1 MESEKMKK
9 GNEIVCSVLCM
20 TYNHEKFIRYA
31 LDGFVSQKSNYN
43 FEVIV
48 CDDASTDNTPEI
60 IKEYV
65 TKYPDLFIPVFEKE
79 NRFYQMRELQ
89 DSLVSKARGR
99 YIAMCEGDDYWTDP
113 YKLQKQI
120 DVMENNPEIML
131 CYTSYKV
138 VDFDNKEMYY
148 EIAENHK
155 KESYTGDL
163 LPLLLGHNFVQY
175 PSPVFRKEVFY
186 NSIYK
191 ENPSWLD
198 YSICLTA
205 ASLGNG
211 YYIDESTCCYR
222 RHSSNV
228 TSSGWIVNEQD
239 IIHRYFWKKFLQ
251 HKLREYPKKEFNKI
265 AQEVMRSIVDEA
277 QSFKDI
283 VPYFTSPI
291 VALKLTKKYLKY
303 KRN

>member
-1 MESEKMKK
+1 MK
-9 GNEIVCSVLCM
+9 GNSEIVCSVLCM

-31 LDGFVSQKSNYN
+31 LDGFVSQKSKYN

-48 CDDASTDNTPEI
+48 CDDASTDKTPEI

-65 TKYPDLFIPVFEKE
+65 AKYPNLFIPVFEQK
-79 NRFYQMRELQ
+79 NKFDQMRELQ
-89 DSLVSKARGR
+89 DSLVLKARGR

-120 DVMENNPEIML
+120 DIMEDNPEIML

-148 EIAENHK
+148 EIGEDHK

-163 LPLLLGHNFVQY
+163 LPLLLSHNFVQY
-175 PSPVFRKEVFY
+175 PSPVFRKEVFH
-186 NSIYK
+186 NPIYK

-205 ASLGNG
+205 ASLGIG

-228 TSSGWIVNEQD
+228 TSSSWIVKEQA
-239 IIHRYFWKKFLQ
+239 IIHRYFWKKFLE
-251 HKLREYPKKEFNKI
+251 HKLREYPKKEYNKI
-265 AQEVMRSIVDEA
+265 AQGVMRSIVDEA
-277 QSFKDI
+277 KSFTDI
-283 VPYFTSPI
+283 LPYFTSPI
-291 VALKLTKKYLKY
+291 IALKLTKKYMKY
-303 KRN
+303 KRNLHI

>member
-1 MESEKMKK
+1 
-9 GNEIVCSVLCM
+9 M

-31 LDGFVSQKSNYN
+31 LDGFVSQKSKYN

-48 CDDASTDNTPEI
+48 CDDASTDHTPNI

-65 TKYPDLFIPVFEKE
+65 AKYPDLFIPVFEKE

-120 DVMENNPEIML
+120 DILEKNPDFML
-131 CYTSYKV
+131 CYSSYTV

-148 EIAENHK
+148 EIGEQHV
-155 KESYTGDL
+155 KESYSGDL
-163 LPLLLGHNFVQY
+163 LPLLLDHNFVQY
-175 PSPVFRKEVFY
+175 PSPVFRKEVFD
-186 NSIYK
+186 SVIYK

-211 YYIDESTCCYR
+211 YYLEEPTCCYR

-228 TSSGWIVNEQD
+228 TTSGWIVNEQD

-251 HKLREYPKKEFNKI
+251 YKLRKYPKAEFNKI
-265 AQEVMRSIVDEA
+265 AQNVMRSIVSEA
-277 QSFKDI
+277 RSFVDI
-283 VPYFTSPI
+283 IPYFTSPVI
-291 VALKLTKKYLKY
+291 ALKLTKKYIKY
-303 KRN
+303 KKKLHI